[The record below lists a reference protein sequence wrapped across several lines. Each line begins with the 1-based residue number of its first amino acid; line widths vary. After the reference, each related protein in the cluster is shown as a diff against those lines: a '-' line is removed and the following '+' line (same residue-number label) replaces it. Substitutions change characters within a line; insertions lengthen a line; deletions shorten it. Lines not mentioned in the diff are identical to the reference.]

1 MNTLEVDNVYCGD
14 SRDLMQR
21 IKPGSV
27 AVSFWSPPYFMGKDY
42 EKDATYESW
51 QALLQ
56 SVIALHALVLKPG
69 GFMVVNIADII
80 SFRDEN
86 MPRIMGLNPANRK
99 CAITKEDILAAK
111 REHPDYNRDKLARL
125 LGCSEQTVDRRLNG
139 NNIRGGKYEAGTRI
153 KLVGGNLERYSYDAG
168 LYLYD
173 KRIWRKDPAWANCKW
188 TTNTLKS
195 VSETEDLYIFWKPGE
210 YVVNRERLSPHEWKE
225 WGYRQIWN
233 IPSVRANDVHS
244 AMFPLELAARVIRLY
259 SDENDLVLDP
269 FLGSGTTAMAAK
281 MNHRHYIGIEMMA
294 KYAELARRN
303 LSKPI
308 VVQETFL
315 SSGIFPRN
323 PNKDNQVEQELL
335 AVERKKARMVSVQK
349 AKGLKGKSYSAGNK
363 HSAVKKLTKAVAKKP
378 TKLMVCRSKK

>member
-1 MNTLEVDNVYCGD
+1 MNTLELDNVYCGD

-21 IKPGSV
+21 IKAGSV

-99 CAITKEDILAAK
+99 CAITKEAILAAK
-111 REHPDYNRDKLARL
+111 REHPDYNRDQLARL

-153 KLVGGNLERYSYDAG
+153 KLVGGNLERYAYDAG

-323 PNKDNQVEQELL
+323 PDKDNQVEQELL
-335 AVERKKARMVSVQK
+335 AVERKKARMASAQK
-349 AKGLKGKSYSAGNK
+349 AKGLKGKSYSTGNK
-363 HSAVKKLTKAVAKKP
+363 HSVVKKLTKAVAKKP